1 MAEHFLR
8 VDDLTE
14 DLERLL
20 SWGES
25 LKNDSDSGDFLPLM
39 DMTVASIYEK
49 PSTRTRISFEVGVR
63 QLGGHP
69 MALGAN
75 EMQLGH
81 KESIADTANVL
92 SRYVQGITH
101 RGFGHSDVTEL
112 AESSDVPVINALSDD
127 HHPCQAIA
135 DMMTVREFA
144 PEVDRQKIAWVGD
157 GNNVLHDLMLAAAIL
172 GDDVVYATPDGHEPL
187 LSIVNDAEAFAAESG
202 GSVTRASSA
211 EEAVEDATVIY
222 TDVFLSMGQEDDK
235 NKLQDF
241 EGYSVTKELCSGAD
255 EDHIFLH
262 CLPANRGVE
271 VSDEVM
277 DGPNSRVWDQAENRL
292 HAQKSLLARLLNDA
306 AWDTYGEVMGVEG
319 W

>member
-1 MAEHFLR
+1 MAERFLR
-8 VDDLTE
+8 VDDLVE
-14 DLERLL
+14 DLDRLL

-25 LKNDSDSGDFLPLM
+25 LKNDPEAGDFLPLI

-49 PSTRTRISFEVGVR
+49 PSTRTRISFEVGVK

-101 RGFGHSDVTEL
+101 RGFGHNDVAEL
-112 AESSDVPVINALSDD
+112 AESSTVPVINALSDE

-135 DMMTVREFA
+135 DMMTIREFA
-144 PEVDRQKIAWVGD
+144 PEVERQKIAWIGD
-157 GNNVLHDLMLAAAIL
+157 GNNVLHDLMLAATIL
-172 GDDVVYATPDGHEPL
+172 GHDVRYATPDGHEPL
-187 LSIVNDAEAFAAESG
+187 SSVVSDAEAFAAQSG
-202 GSVTRASSA
+202 GTVKRSSSA

-222 TDVFLSMGQEDDK
+222 TDVFVSMGQEDDK

-241 EGYSVTKELCSGAD
+241 EGYSVTGDLCSSAD
-255 EDHIFLH
+255 DDHIFLH

-271 VSDEVM
+271 VTDEVM
-277 DGPNSRVWDQAENRL
+277 DGPHSRVWDQAENRL
-292 HAQKSLLARLLNDA
+292 HAQKSLLTRLLNDA

>member
-1 MAEHFLR
+1 MAEQFLR
-8 VDDLTE
+8 VDDLIE
-14 DLERLL
+14 DLDRLL

-25 LKNDSDSGDFLPLM
+25 LKNDSEAGDFLPLM

-69 MALGAN
+69 MALGAS

-101 RGFGHSDVTEL
+101 RGFGHNDVAEL
-112 AESSDVPVINALSDD
+112 AESSTVPVINALSDD

-135 DMMTVREFA
+135 DMMTIHEFA
-144 PEVDRQKIAWVGD
+144 PEVERQKIAWIGD
-157 GNNVLHDLMLAAAIL
+157 GNNVLHDLMLAATIL
-172 GDDVVYATPDGHEPL
+172 GHDVIYATPDGHEPL
-187 LSIVNDAEAFAAESG
+187 PSVVNDAEAFAAESG
-202 GSVTRASSA
+202 GTVKRSSSA

-222 TDVFLSMGQEDDK
+222 TDVFVSMGQEDDK

-241 EGYSVTKELCSGAD
+241 EGYSVTRDLCSSAD
-255 EDHIFLH
+255 DDHIFLH

-277 DGPNSRVWDQAENRL
+277 DGPHSRVWDQAENRL
-292 HAQKSLLARLLNDA
+292 HAQKSLLTRLLNDA

>member
-1 MAEHFLR
+1 MAEGFLR
-8 VDDLTE
+8 VDDLME
-14 DLERLL
+14 DLDRLL
-20 SWGES
+20 TWGES
-25 LKNDSDSGDFLPLM
+25 LKGDPEAGDFLPLM

-49 PSTRTRISFEVGVR
+49 PSTRTRISFEVGVK

-101 RGFGHSDVTEL
+101 RGFDHSDVTEL
-112 AESSDVPVINALSDD
+112 AESSAVPVINALSND

-135 DMMTVREFA
+135 DMMTIHEFA
-144 PEVDRQKIAWVGD
+144 PEVERQKIAWVGD
-157 GNNVLHDLMLAAAIL
+157 GNNVLHDLMLAASIL
-172 GDDVVYATPDGHEPL
+172 GDDIVYATPDGHEPMP
-187 LSIVNDAEAFAAESG
+187 SVVKDAEALGAESG
-202 GSVTRASSA
+202 GSVKRALTA
-211 EEAVEDATVIY
+211 ESAVEDATVIY
-222 TDVFLSMGQEDDK
+222 TDVFVSMGQEGDK
-235 NKLQDF
+235 KKLQDF

-262 CLPANRGVE
+262 CLPANRGFE
-271 VSDEVM
+271 VSDDVM

-292 HAQKSLLARLLNDA
+292 HAQKSLLTRLLNDA